1 MTLNIP
7 THDLLDQHADI
18 IQKTYKIHATE
29 ATSHPS
35 LTPNI
40 NGRIAHFLFC
50 NAYLLQLKVKTVC
63 LWRWTWWHQ
72 RWGEKQERKFIL
84 SHFQQDDTNLR
95 FTSNIWHPFNRRF
108 THKMFVKRII
118 WCAACLQMLHTHTH
132 KALLWHCHSYSGF
145 SLFGFVFGV
154 NCGPS
159 LVCVDYSFSSAVF
172 TSVTHSS
179 CYSNPLFCLVL
190 LRLLTVFCCVDSCV
204 SIGYIK
210 EPLWIRLPLVFF
222 GYTHIPV
229 TDRTS
234 ALELII
240 KFLRRTHEWGQIH
253 PTSVNLAQRI
263 NENIWI

>member
-1 MTLNIP
+1 MLIYCNWKWKRCVCDAGRDDISGEEKNRKGNFFCLTFNKTTLIYCSP
-7 THDLLDQHADI
+7 
-18 IQKTYKIHATE
+18 
-29 ATSHPS
+29 
-35 LTPNI
+35 
-40 NGRIAHFLFC
+40 
-50 NAYLLQLKVKTVC
+50 
-63 LWRWTWWHQ
+63 
-72 RWGEKQERKFIL
+72 
-84 SHFQQDDTNLR
+84 
-95 FTSNIWHPFNRRF
+95 SNIWHPFNRRF

-190 LRLLTVFCCVDSCV
+190 LRLLTVFRCVDSCV

-210 EPLWIRLPLVFF
+210 EPLWIGLPVFWIHSHTRDRQNFSF
-222 GYTHIPV
+222 GANNKVSQENTWV
-229 TDRTS
+229 RSDS
-234 ALELII
+234 SNLC
-240 KFLRRTHEWGQIH
+240 KF
-253 PTSVNLAQRI
+253 SSKN
-263 NENIWI
+263 